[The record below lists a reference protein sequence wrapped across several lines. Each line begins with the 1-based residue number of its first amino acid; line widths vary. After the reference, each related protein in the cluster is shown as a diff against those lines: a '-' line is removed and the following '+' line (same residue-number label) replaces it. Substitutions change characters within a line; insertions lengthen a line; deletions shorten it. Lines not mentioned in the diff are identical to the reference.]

1 MKKAND
7 TMRPPIVAPW
17 NPPRRGGKRG
27 FDGGRGRGRKGDQ
40 LKIISKLFIEILRKI
55 DRKLSLSRGNFR
67 GNKRG
72 RFQR

>member
-27 FDGGRGRGRKGDQ
+27 FDGGRGRSRKGISKNFEIS
-40 LKIISKLFIEILRKI
+40 LETFFEKIIE
-55 DRKLSLSRGNFR
+55 NYP
-67 GNKRG
+67 
-72 RFQR
+72 